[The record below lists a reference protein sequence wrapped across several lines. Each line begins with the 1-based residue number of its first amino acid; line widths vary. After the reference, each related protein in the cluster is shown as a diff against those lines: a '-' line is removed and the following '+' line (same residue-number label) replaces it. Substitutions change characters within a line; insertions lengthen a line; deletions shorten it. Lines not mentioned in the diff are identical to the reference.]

1 MTKTAIIFGAGSGLG
16 ISIARK
22 FGREGYKVALI
33 ARRKARLEAIAAEL
47 AAEGID
53 AHPYPLDLG
62 NPDAVAP
69 VVAQIRQELG
79 AIEAVYYGP
88 NAVSEFSPAF
98 GLSIEEVKTSL
109 TLFVTSMVA
118 AVQATLPDLR
128 AAGGGKIIVGLG
140 GSASFAA
147 PFMSGPGPGM
157 AAARH
162 YLTSLH
168 GELAK
173 ENIKVTMLILTA
185 VIKNSAWQEKMDSG
199 EIKIDLPPGIT
210 IPEIDPEVL
219 AEWLYGA
226 TEAGKAEFVYPEMP
240 KA

>member
-1 MTKTAIIFGAGSGLG
+1 MTQTAIIFGVGSGLG
-16 ISIARK
+16 ISMARK
-22 FGREGYKVALI
+22 FGREGYRVALI
-33 ARRKARLEAIAAEL
+33 ARRQARLDAIAATL
-47 AAEGID
+47 AAEGIE
-53 AHPYPLDLG
+53 ARAYQLDL
-62 NPDAVAP
+62 NRPEDIAP
-69 VVAQIRQELG
+69 VVAQIRQDLG
-79 AIEAVYYGP
+79 PIGAVYYGP

-98 GLSIEEVKTSL
+98 ALSVEEVRTSL

-168 GELAK
+168 GELAS

-185 VIKNSAWQEKMDSG
+185 VIRNSAWQEKMDSG

-210 IPEIDPEVL
+210 IPEIEPETL
-219 AEWLYGA
+219 ASWLYDAAGA
-226 TEAGKAEFVYPEMP
+226 GQAEFIYPEMS
-240 KA
+240 KT